1 MLLLHEV
8 LHGSSL
14 DKPLLGVAFYFLR
27 EFICSGTESQ
37 GITGPKTNGSFRS
50 NMAAKILS
58 EECYMVLQK
67 QVQALMSVDK
77 LMTAPYQLIS

>member
-1 MLLLHEV
+1 MLLLREV
-8 LHGSSL
+8 LDGSSL

-27 EFICSGTESQ
+27 EFKCSGTESQ
-37 GITGPKTNGSFRS
+37 GITGPKTNGSFPS

-58 EECYMVLQK
+58 EKCYVVPQK

-77 LMTAPYQLIS
+77 LMTAAYQPIS